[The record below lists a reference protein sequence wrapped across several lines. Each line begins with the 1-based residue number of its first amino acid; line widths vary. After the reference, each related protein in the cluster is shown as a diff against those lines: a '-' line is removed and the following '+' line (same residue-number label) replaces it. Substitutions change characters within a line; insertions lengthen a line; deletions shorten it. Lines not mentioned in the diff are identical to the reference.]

1 MEIQKGG
8 FVVKTIHF
16 TCVGLWIIFCGL
28 IIYMTEVS
36 RREEV
41 YKLNCE
47 LLLGGWHP
55 DVPKDYAK
63 LCEEAKRSMRSDR

>member
-1 MEIQKGG
+1 MKSIQ
-8 FVVKTIHF
+8 VV
-16 TCVGLWIIFCGL
+16 VVMWILFCGC

-63 LCEEAKRSMRSDR
+63 LCEEAKRTMGSDR

>member
-8 FVVKTIHF
+8 FFVKTIHF
-16 TCVGLWIIFCGL
+16 TCVGMWIVFCGM

-63 LCEEAKRSMRSDR
+63 LCEEAKQSMRSDR

>member
-1 MEIQKGG
+1 VKSIQF
-8 FVVKTIHF
+8 FVVM
-16 TCVGLWIIFCGL
+16 WIVFCGL
-28 IIYMTEVS
+28 IVYLTELS

-63 LCEEAKRSMRSDR
+63 LCEEAKQMRSSR

>member
-1 MEIQKGG
+1 MKSQMFWFIAM
-8 FVVKTIHF
+8 
-16 TCVGLWIIFCGL
+16 WIIFCGL
-28 IIYMTEVS
+28 IIYLTEIS

-63 LCEEAKRSMRSDR
+63 LCEEAKRTMRSDR

>member
-1 MEIQKGG
+1 MKSIQF
-8 FVVKTIHF
+8 FVAM
-16 TCVGLWIIFCGL
+16 WIIFCGS
-28 IIYMTEVS
+28 IIYLTQIS
-36 RREEV
+36 RKEEV

-63 LCEEAKRSMRSDR
+63 LCEEAKQQMRSDR

>member
-1 MEIQKGG
+1 MKSIQ
-8 FVVKTIHF
+8 VV
-16 TCVGLWIIFCGL
+16 VVMWILFCGC

-47 LLLGGWHP
+47 LLLGGCHP

-63 LCEEAKRSMRSDR
+63 ICEEAKRTMRSDR

>member
-1 MEIQKGG
+1 MHRFSWAI
-8 FVVKTIHF
+8 
-16 TCVGLWIIFCGL
+16 CMWIVFCGL
-28 IIYMTEVS
+28 IIYLTEVS

-55 DVPKDYAK
+55 DVPPQVM
-63 LCEEAKRSMRSDR
+63 EECRKRSGRI

>member
-1 MEIQKGG
+1 MPSLQ
-8 FVVKTIHF
+8 VV
-16 TCVGLWIIFCGL
+16 VVMWILFCGC

-63 LCEEAKRSMRSDR
+63 ICEEANRTMRSDR

>member
-1 MEIQKGG
+1 MKPHMWWAIAM
-8 FVVKTIHF
+8 
-16 TCVGLWIIFCGL
+16 WIVFCGC
-28 IIYMTEVS
+28 IIYLTEIS

-55 DVPKDYAK
+55 DVPKDYAR
-63 LCEEAKRSMRSDR
+63 LCDEAKRTMRSDR

>member
-1 MEIQKGG
+1 MKSIQF
-8 FVVKTIHF
+8 FVVM
-16 TCVGLWIIFCGL
+16 WIIFCGS
-28 IIYMTEVS
+28 IIYLTQIS
-36 RREEV
+36 RKEEV

-63 LCEEAKRSMRSDR
+63 LCEEAKRTMRSDR

>member
-1 MEIQKGG
+1 MKA
-8 FVVKTIHF
+8 IHF
-16 TCVGLWIIFCGL
+16 SFVGMWVVFCGL

>member
-1 MEIQKGG
+1 MKSIQF
-8 FVVKTIHF
+8 FVVMW
-16 TCVGLWIIFCGL
+16 VIFCGS
-28 IIYMTEVS
+28 IIYLTQIS
-36 RREEV
+36 RKEEV

-63 LCEEAKRSMRSDR
+63 LCEEAKRTMRSNR

>member
-8 FVVKTIHF
+8 LVVKLIHF
-16 TCVGLWIIFCGL
+16 TCVGMWIVFCGL

-41 YKLNCE
+41 YKMNCD
-47 LLLGGWHP
+47 LLIGGWHP
-55 DVPKDYAK
+55 DVPKK
-63 LCEEAKRSMRSDR
+63 FVELCEKAKQMRSDR

>member
-1 MEIQKGG
+1 MKSIPLL
-8 FVVKTIHF
+8 V
-16 TCVGLWIIFCGL
+16 CMWILFCGL
-28 IIYMTEVS
+28 IIYLTEVS

-55 DVPKDYAK
+55 DVPAEYAR
-63 LCEEAKRSMRSDR
+63 LCAEAKRNMRSDR

>member
-1 MEIQKGG
+1 MKSIQ
-8 FVVKTIHF
+8 VV
-16 TCVGLWIIFCGL
+16 VVMWILFCGC

-63 LCEEAKRSMRSDR
+63 ICEEAKRTMRSDR

>member
-1 MEIQKGG
+1 MKSIQ
-8 FVVKTIHF
+8 VV
-16 TCVGLWIIFCGL
+16 VVMWILFCGC
-28 IIYMTEVS
+28 IIYMTEVI

-63 LCEEAKRSMRSDR
+63 LCEEAKRTMRSNR

>member
-1 MEIQKGG
+1 MKSIQLI
-8 FVVKTIHF
+8 V
-16 TCVGLWIIFCGL
+16 CMWIIFCGL
-28 IIYMTEVS
+28 IIDLTEVS

-55 DVPKDYAK
+55 DAPKEYVA
-63 LCEEAKRSMRSDR
+63 LCEEAKRTMRSNR

>member
-1 MEIQKGG
+1 MKSIQ
-8 FVVKTIHF
+8 VV
-16 TCVGLWIIFCGL
+16 VVMWILFCGC
-28 IIYMTEVS
+28 IIYLTEVS

>member
-1 MEIQKGG
+1 MRRFNISIL
-8 FVVKTIHF
+8 V
-16 TCVGLWIIFCGL
+16 CMWIIFCGL
-28 IIYMTEVS
+28 IIYIIEIS

-47 LLLGGWHP
+47 LLIGGWHP

-63 LCEEAKRSMRSDR
+63 LCAEAKRNMRSDR

>member
-1 MEIQKGG
+1 MKSIQF
-8 FVVKTIHF
+8 FVVM
-16 TCVGLWIIFCGL
+16 WIVFCGL
-28 IIYMTEVS
+28 IVYLTELS

-63 LCEEAKRSMRSDR
+63 LCEEAKQMRSSR

>member
-1 MEIQKGG
+1 MHRSSISIL
-8 FVVKTIHF
+8 V
-16 TCVGLWIIFCGL
+16 CMWILFCGL
-28 IIYMTEVS
+28 IIYLTEVS

-47 LLLGGWHP
+47 LLIGGWHP

-63 LCEEAKRSMRSDR
+63 LCAEAKRMRSDR

>member
-1 MEIQKGG
+1 M
-8 FVVKTIHF
+8 
-16 TCVGLWIIFCGL
+16 WIIFCGL
-28 IIYMTEVS
+28 IIYLTEVS

-63 LCEEAKRSMRSDR
+63 LCEEAKQMRRDR

>member
-1 MEIQKGG
+1 MKSISLL
-8 FVVKTIHF
+8 V
-16 TCVGLWIIFCGL
+16 CMWITFCGL
-28 IIYMTEVS
+28 VIYIIEIS

-47 LLLGGWHP
+47 LLIGGWHP

-63 LCEEAKRSMRSDR
+63 LCAEAKRMRSDR

>member
-1 MEIQKGG
+1 MKTTHLA
-8 FVVKTIHF
+8 FVGMWV
-16 TCVGLWIIFCGL
+16 LFCGC
-28 IIYMTEVS
+28 IIYLTEVS

-63 LCEEAKRSMRSDR
+63 LCEEAKRTRRSSR